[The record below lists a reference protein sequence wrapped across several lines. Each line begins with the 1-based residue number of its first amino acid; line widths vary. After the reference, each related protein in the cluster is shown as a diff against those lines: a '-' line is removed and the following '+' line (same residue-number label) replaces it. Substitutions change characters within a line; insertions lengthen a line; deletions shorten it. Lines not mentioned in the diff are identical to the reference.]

1 MTEQEEKYRFAG
13 CVIRLIQDH
22 YCAQNPRRDYDHL
35 GKMIIF
41 PSRNRS
47 AVNEWPHSD
56 DVRDFESAM
65 RSLASF
71 VTKRDAME
79 DRCIVSMDHIFRC
92 VNKHFVLRPI
102 YRNEYAGDV
111 FTSNSDIGDSDR
123 QCDGVIF
130 IPVSDLPGEGID
142 RECAFRVLEGEVEE
156 YSSWCTGE
164 CYGYVV
170 ENENG
175 DELDSC
181 WGFYGLHHARESA
194 ESSARSQR
202 FTPVENI

>member
-13 CVIRLIQDH
+13 CVIRLIQDQC
-22 YCAQNPRRDYDHL
+22 CAENPRLDYDHL

-56 DVRDFESAM
+56 NVQEFESAL
-65 RSLASF
+65 RSLAWF

-92 VNKHFVLRPI
+92 VNKHFVIRPI
-102 YRNEYAGDV
+102 YMNEYAGDA
-111 FTSNSDIGDSDR
+111 FTSNSDVDNSDSG
-123 QCDGVIF
+123 CGGLIL
-130 IPVSDLPGEGID
+130 IPASDLPAEGIS
-142 RECAFRVLEGEVEE
+142 RECAARVLEGEVEE
-156 YSSWCTGE
+156 YSSWCAGE

-194 ESSARSQR
+194 ELSAKSQR